1 LYCCYSLA
9 WIKGDNKENN
19 TFRDYVYI
27 LDFFFSFLLLKEICS
42 LYVYAGK
49 IYSGKK
55 KLMEKYTLLWQI
67 LELRET

>member
-1 LYCCYSLA
+1 MEIRVNGGEPFA
-9 WIKGDNKENN
+9 TIQTG
-19 TFRDYVYI
+19 
-27 LDFFFSFLLLKEICS
+27 DFFFPFLLLKEICS